1 MGFRIYNALDLE
13 KARERAQTL
22 DVARISH
29 ESVRLKAQN
38 RALESQND
46 FLSDCIVELSELV
59 YKHEEKLKEKA
70 ESNGNA

>member
-13 KARERAQTL
+13 KARERAKTL

-70 ESNGNA
+70 SENA